1 MDFSELQQRWQ
12 QQAAPPLA
20 TGSRAAGP
28 ASLLAETERLHRLG
42 RRKNQLATALLAV
55 SLLAFLLA
63 QLLADDAPRV
73 PTEHWGLILLN
84 LDIVA
89 FVAAVWWGTSLR
101 RAISPSLDSRAYVQA
116 SLRAFRFRAW
126 MLTWLAVPYALLL
139 GLGLALLRWHR
150 WSHTPNFDGWDMLYW
165 VLIFVSA
172 ALIGRYFGLRKY
184 HQLFGPTVRALEQWE
199 NEWQAPESAP
209 QEEGV

>member
-12 QQAAPPLA
+12 QQAAPSLA
-20 TGSRAAGP
+20 SGSRAANP

-42 RRKNQLATALLAV
+42 RRKNQLATALLAL
-55 SLLAFLLA
+55 SLLAFLVA
-63 QLLADDAPRV
+63 QLLPDDAPRV
-73 PTEHWGLILLN
+73 PTEHWGLILIN

-89 FVAAVWWGTSLR
+89 FVAAMWWGTRLSQ
-101 RAISPSLDSRAYVQA
+101 AISPSLDSRAYVRA

-150 WSHTPNFDGWDMLYW
+150 WSHTPDFDGWEMLYW
-165 VLIFVSA
+165 TLIFLSA
-172 ALIGRYFGLRKY
+172 ASVGRYFGLRKY
-184 HQLFGPTVRALEQWE
+184 QQLFGPTVRALEQWE
-199 NEWQAPESAP
+199 RDWQNPKLVP
-209 QEEGV
+209 

>member
-12 QQAAPPLA
+12 QQTAPPLA
-20 TGSRAAGP
+20 AGSRAASRD
-28 ASLLAETERLHRLG
+28 SLLAETERLHRLG

-55 SLLAFLLA
+55 SLLAFVLA
-63 QLLADDAPRV
+63 QFLSDDAPRV

-84 LDIVA
+84 LDLVA

-101 RAISPSLDSRAYVQA
+101 RAISPSLDSRAYIQA

-126 MLTWLAVPYALLL
+126 MLTWLAVPYMLLL

-150 WSHTPNFDGWDMLYW
+150 WSHTPNFDGWDILYW

-172 ALIGRYFGLRKY
+172 ALTGRYFGLRKY
-184 HQLFGPTVRALEQWE
+184 HRLFGPTVRALEQWE
-199 NEWQAPESAP
+199 KEWQAPESAP

>member
-1 MDFSELQQRWQ
+1 MDFSELQRSWQ

-20 TGSRAAGP
+20 PGSRATNP
-28 ASLLAETERLHRLG
+28 AALLAETERLHRLG
-42 RRKNQLATALLAV
+42 RRKNQLATALLTL
-55 SLLAFLLA
+55 SLLAFLVA
-63 QLLADDAPRV
+63 QLLADDVPRV

-89 FVAAVWWGTSLR
+89 FVAAMWWGTSQR
-101 RAISPSLDSRAYVQA
+101 RAIRPSLDSRAYVRA

-150 WSHTPNFDGWDMLYW
+150 WSHAPGFDGWDILYW
-165 VLIFVSA
+165 VLLSLSA
-172 ALIGRYFGLRKY
+172 AFVGRYFGLRKY
-184 HQLFGPTVRALEQWE
+184 RQLFGPTVRALEHWE
-199 NEWQAPESAP
+199 KEWQEFESGP
-209 QEEGV
+209 S